1 MNTKQYVVSYL
12 GGGAAGYSVGYGGSG
27 GSDGQNGQDGTD
39 GSGGTGSQLD
49 LSNIP
54 LSVIKMR

>member
-1 MNTKQYVVSYL
+1 MFQNTKQCCVL

>member
-1 MNTKQYVVSYL
+1 MLSYL

-39 GSGGTGSQLD
+39 GSGGAGSSLD